1 MSENRSHLFLSAGV
15 AVDLFSSATFS
26 SLLIVKVPPASS
38 SSLLIVLQKW
48 QFASPRREC
57 NEVFS
62 SSLKRSLLDS
72 FAATSFTTAAFPSI
86 TALLATAVTCTTTTT
101 TTTKLLLH
109 NFNKIA
115 IFNLVLK
122 FPKSKS
128 AKILKV
134 KTMKKKGESRHSK
147 EKKKTS
153 PPQ

>member
-1 MSENRSHLFLSAGV
+1 MSENRSHLFPSAGV

-48 QFASPRREC
+48 QFARLRREC

-86 TALLATAVTCTTTTT
+86 TTLLATAVTCTTT

-122 FPKSKS
+122 FPQVKVSENPQSKNN
-128 AKILKV
+128 
-134 KTMKKKGESRHSK
+134 
-147 EKKKTS
+147 
-153 PPQ
+153 

>member
-1 MSENRSHLFLSAGV
+1 MSENRSHLFLSAGL

-48 QFASPRREC
+48 QFASLRREC
-57 NEVFS
+57 NEVFN

-72 FAATSFTTAAFPSI
+72 FAATSFTTTAFPSI
-86 TALLATAVTCTTTTT
+86 TALLATAVTCTT

-122 FPKSKS
+122 FPQVKVSENPRSKNN
-128 AKILKV
+128 
-134 KTMKKKGESRHSK
+134 
-147 EKKKTS
+147 
-153 PPQ
+153 

>member
-48 QFASPRREC
+48 HFARLRREC

-101 TTTKLLLH
+101 TTTTKLLLH

-115 IFNLVLK
+115 IFNLILK
-122 FPKSKS
+122 FPQVKVSENPQSKNN
-128 AKILKV
+128 
-134 KTMKKKGESRHSK
+134 
-147 EKKKTS
+147 
-153 PPQ
+153 

>member
-48 QFASPRREC
+48 QFASLRREC

-86 TALLATAVTCTTTTT
+86 TALLATAVTCTTTT

>member
-48 QFASPRREC
+48 QFASLRREC

-86 TALLATAVTCTTTTT
+86 TALLATAVTCTTTT
-101 TTTKLLLH
+101 KLLLH

-122 FPKSKS
+122 FPQVKVSENPQSKNN
-128 AKILKV
+128 
-134 KTMKKKGESRHSK
+134 
-147 EKKKTS
+147 
-153 PPQ
+153 